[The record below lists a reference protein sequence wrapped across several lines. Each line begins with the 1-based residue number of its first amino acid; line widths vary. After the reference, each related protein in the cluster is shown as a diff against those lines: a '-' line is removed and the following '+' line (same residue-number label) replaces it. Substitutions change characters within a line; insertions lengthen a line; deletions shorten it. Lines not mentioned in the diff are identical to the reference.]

1 MELDLNVAL
10 LILRVLIGLVVASH
24 GAQKLFG
31 WFGGPGLARWT
42 AGVEKM
48 GFRPHQLFG
57 PAGALGEFGGGVLLA
72 LGFLTPLGS
81 LGIAAAMIVAIAKA
95 HWSKGFWNSK
105 GGLEFPL
112 TLLVVSAVLGL
123 IGPGAYSLDAAFG
136 ISLPL
141 IPVYFIGLVIELII
155 IGLGL
160 VAGSRQTATSQQNS
174 QQSPA

>member
-1 MELDLNVAL
+1 MALDLNVAL
-10 LILRVLIGLVVASH
+10 LILRLLIGLVVAAH
-24 GAQKLFG
+24 GAQKMFG
-31 WFGGPGLARWT
+31 WFGGPGLTRWT

-57 PAGALGEFGGGVLLA
+57 FAGALGELGGGLLLA

-81 LGIAAAMIVAIAKA
+81 VGIVSAMIVAIGKA
-95 HWSKGFWNSK
+95 HWSKGFWNGK

-112 TLLVVSAVLGL
+112 TLLGVSAVLGL
-123 IGPGAYSLDAAFG
+123 LGSGTYSLDAAFG

-141 IPVYFIGLVIELII
+141 IPVFFIGLVVALIV

-160 VAGSRQTATSQQNS
+160 TAGNRSAASQQGS
-174 QQSPA
+174 QQRPA

>member
-1 MELDLNVAL
+1 MKLDLNVAL
-10 LILRVLIGLVVASH
+10 LILRLLIGLVVAAH
-24 GAQKLFG
+24 GAQKMFG

-48 GFRPHQLFG
+48 GFRPSQLFG
-57 PAGALGEFGGGVLLA
+57 FAAALGELGGGLLLA

-81 LGIAAAMIVAIAKA
+81 VGIVSAMIVAIAKA
-95 HWSKGFWNSK
+95 HWSKGFRNGK

-112 TLLVVSAVLGL
+112 TLLGVSAVLGL
-123 IGPGAYSLDAAFG
+123 IAPGKFSLDAAFG

-141 IPVYFIGLVIELII
+141 VPVFVIGLVIELII
-155 IGLGL
+155 IWLGL
-160 VAGSRQTATSQQNS
+160 AAGNRQTTTSQQNS